1 MGTLEDANKR
11 NIRMTKIQKAIL
23 GCVAV
28 AGVLGVAMV
37 APNAFQALKIFD
49 VESKLTINTKRT
61 LNKSRKRLVDGG
73 LLEYTKDGYL
83 TLTQLGR
90 KTLQKVEN
98 SNYQI
103 TIPDK
108 WDKKWRVLI
117 FDIKES
123 KKSLRDKVRN
133 TLVSIGFVKLQNSV
147 WVFPYDCEDLI
158 TLLKA
163 DFSIGREVLYMIV
176 DRIEN
181 EETLLKYFGIEK

>member
-1 MGTLEDANKR
+1 
-11 NIRMTKIQKAIL
+11 MTKIQKAIL

-37 APNAFQALKIFD
+37 APNAFQALKIFGVD
-49 VESKLTINTKRT
+49 SKLTTNTKRT

-83 TLTQLGR
+83 TLTTLGR
-90 KTLQKVEN
+90 KALQKAEN

-133 TLVSIGFVKLQNSV
+133 TLISIGFVKLQNSV

-181 EETLLKYFGIEK
+181 EETLLKYFGTKK